1 MISIFTSFFLFQC
14 LYDFSLLLFF
24 FSPFNYAINGIF
36 LFLFYNSVLERFPF
50 SYVAVLF
57 FFPPTVFLHA
67 FFFFIYCYSRFLAS
81 YSMDALQL
89 RWGPKTCAGT
99 YSRRSNRN
107 RRAQCLAGLLSIARV
122 LLNLYCRKQ
131 PTVLL
136 FFFLSLF
143 SCSLIHDP
151 YLTLLA

>member
-1 MISIFTSFFLFQC
+1 MLVWLFTLA
-14 LYDFSLLLFF
+14 LFF
-24 FSPFNYAINGIF
+24 FYIYLRDQWYI
-36 LFLFYNSVLERFPF
+36 SVFILQF
-50 SYVAVLF
+50 SARTFSVFVCCCAF